1 MRWHAMLFVLT
12 LRESLW
18 SAIESRIDYLRGTA
32 DLGSLAYLSGGECL
46 LLDVARNLFTGAGA
60 VSLDDLATVLD
71 RHAFETVV
79 AALWLRRGE
88 STPARDVLAV

>member
-18 SAIESRIDYLRGTA
+18 AAIEPRIDYLRGMA
-32 DLGSLAYLSGGECL
+32 DLASLAYLSRGECL

-71 RHAFETVV
+71 QQAFETVV
-79 AALWLRRGE
+79 AALRLRRGE
-88 STPARDVLAV
+88 STPARDLLEV